1 MSAAQTSPLFPCYT
15 DGVDLFGPASPGAS
29 SRGVLGTLHGSHAA
43 CGELSWEIAKSQL
56 SSQQSCKR
64 VETISDKES
73 GSDDSLQMMS

>member
-29 SRGVLGTLHGSHAA
+29 SRG
-43 CGELSWEIAKSQL
+43 ELSWEIAKSQL

-64 VETISDKES
+64 VETVSDKES